1 MNRTSAATV
10 AFRLATPVQAKTP
23 DMTWSVARAR
33 GGRQIALFLCSV
45 FLSACASSEP
55 GNSEIR
61 TVSDPEALVGCTKI
75 AILRESAVAFG
86 ILRESA
92 FATHVS
98 GELERRLRAQV
109 TNLGGNTIVFGNVEA
124 IHPYVEVWSCP
135 EEDIVV
141 PK

>member
-10 AFRLATPVQAKTP
+10 AFLLAPPVQAKTP

-75 AILRESAVAFG
+75 G

-92 FATHVS
+92 FATSLNGLGLVEGLSRDVS
-98 GELERRLRAQV
+98 GELS
-109 TNLGGNTIVFGNVEA
+109 GGSGRG
-124 IHPYVEVWSCP
+124 
-135 EEDIVV
+135 
-141 PK
+141 